1 MPMKKLKTEFK
12 SVLKDLKA
20 LSRKT
25 EKMINMLDKL
35 EKTQVP
41 KKTKMKPKPKAKA
54 VKKAPVRKVAARK
67 KGKLSAADTVLGL
80 IKRSRKGVNADT
92 LRKKTGLEGRKIWDI
107 TYRLKKQGK
116 ITKDSKGL
124 FLKV

>member
-12 SVLKDLKA
+12 SVSKNLKA

-25 EKMINMLDKL
+25 EKMIKRLDKL
-35 EKTQVP
+35 EKTQMV
-41 KKTKMKPKPKAKA
+41 KKTKSKPKPKAKA
-54 VKKAPVRKVAARK
+54 VKKAPVRELAASK
-67 KGKLSAADTVLGL
+67 KGKMSAADTVFGL
-80 IKRSRKGVNADT
+80 IKRSRKGVDADT

-116 ITKDSKGL
+116 INKDSKGL
-124 FLKV
+124 FSKA

>member
-1 MPMKKLKTEFK
+1 MKKLKAEFK
-12 SVLKDLKA
+12 LVLKSLKA
-20 LSRKT
+20 LSQKT
-25 EKMINMLDKL
+25 EKMIKTLDKL

-41 KKTKMKPKPKAKA
+41 KKTKMKAKPKAKA
-54 VKKAPVRKVAARK
+54 VKKAPVRKLAASK

-80 IKRSRKGVNADT
+80 IKRSRKGVDADT

-116 ITKDSKGL
+116 IKKDSKGL
-124 FLKV
+124 YSEV